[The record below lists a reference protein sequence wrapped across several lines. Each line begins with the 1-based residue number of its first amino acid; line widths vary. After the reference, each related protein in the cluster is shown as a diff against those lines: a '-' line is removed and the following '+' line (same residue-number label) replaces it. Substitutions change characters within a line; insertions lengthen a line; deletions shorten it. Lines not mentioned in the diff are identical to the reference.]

1 MTGGLAPTPTNQEM
15 NLTTTWTS
23 NMGLEVFAPSKF
35 AKIQVGLSVA

>member
-1 MTGGLAPTPTNQEM
+1 M

-35 AKIQVGLSVA
+35 AKIQVGNAVA